1 MRALRRTSLPMH
13 ARFTAR
19 WKSGDAKAFG
29 QPRESVLRS
38 RGRRK
43 RFTET
48 SHRAGILENVP
59 DRPARRVLMHRV
71 AFVVVLCVAALA
83 ACSDDAPHDT
93 QAADAS
99 QQASASAGS
108 ANAFNGGASANV
120 AASAA
125 APLAPPVVH
134 YPPDDDDAQAATD
147 ARASDA
153 AAAPSH

>member
-1 MRALRRTSLPMH
+1 
-13 ARFTAR
+13 
-19 WKSGDAKAFG
+19 
-29 QPRESVLRS
+29 
-38 RGRRK
+38 
-43 RFTET
+43 
-48 SHRAGILENVP
+48 
-59 DRPARRVLMHRV
+59 MHRV

-99 QQASASAGS
+99 QQAGASAGS

-134 YPPDDDDAQAATD
+134 YPPDDVDAQAATD